1 MYKNG
6 LCSLHNHTMQLQSQV
21 YSSLVCVH
29 NYPKLDETLITCHK
43 LSEVLS
49 GLACSS
55 SGKVSYECVQQC
67 HTPTYTMTTNS

>member
-1 MYKNG
+1 MVQ
-6 LCSLHNHTMQLQSQV
+6 SL
-21 YSSLVCVH
+21 YSRLVCVH
-29 NYPKLDETLITCHK
+29 NYPKLDETLITW
-43 LSEVLS
+43 SIVSYRVRFLS

>member
-1 MYKNG
+1 MYRNG
-6 LCSLHNHTMQLQSQV
+6 LCSLDKL

-29 NYPKLDETLITCHK
+29 NYPKHDETLITWTVYHK